1 MNVSHYFRFTNIFCM
16 KKIILL
22 LFVVLFAQVIKSNA
36 QNCPWTYSIN
46 GNDVTF
52 NHMWPLA
59 GIYTLDSIRLD
70 YGDNSTQLKVSPNI
84 GASTVHTYPGPGNYY
99 ACITRYISSLGNPGV
114 AIPCTSC
121 DSIVIAS
128 TNNCFVTAGFSP
140 TIAGNTANFNN
151 NTLCAVCT
159 NISYSWDFGD
169 GSPLS
174 NALSPSHTYA
184 NAGNYVVCLIASG
197 INPNLVTCSD
207 TFCTNISIQA
217 ASTPCLALANF
228 TFSTAGLNAAF
239 TNTSTVTGGTI
250 SSYSWNFGDASPLST
265 LTSPTHTYANA
276 GTYTVCL
283 TVTGV
288 DSAQNTCT
296 DDTCF
301 TVTVSPQGSSCNANA
316 NFSFALN
323 QFTANFTNT
332 STCTNCS
339 TTTYAWNFGNGQTS
353 ILQNPTHTYTAN
365 GVYNV
370 CLIVTGTTAT
380 MQTCRDTLCQN
391 VTVNVTGVGDFAT
404 QSLHIYPNPTKHS
417 IWIDIPSQVVAENIV
432 IQELTGRTVH
442 QENVETS
449 AHKMVLNV
457 QHLSRGIYLIQLNTN
472 LGRYTSKL
480 IVE

>member
-22 LFVVLFAQVIKSNA
+22 LFVVLFAQVIESNA

-70 YGDNSTQLKVSPNI
+70 YGDNTTQLKVSPNI
-84 GASTVHTYPGPGNYY
+84 GASTVHTYPGPGSYY

-140 TIAGNTANFNN
+140 TIAGNAASFNN
-151 NTLCAVCT
+151 NTMCAVCT

-184 NAGNYVVCLIASG
+184 TAGNYVVCLIASG

-217 ASTPCLALANF
+217 ASTPCIALANF
-228 TFSTAGLNAAF
+228 TFSTAGLNANF

-250 SSYSWNFGDASPLST
+250 SSYSWNFGDASPLSS
-265 LTSPTHTYANA
+265 LASPTHTYANA

-301 TVTVSPQGSSCNANA
+301 TVTVSQQGSSCNANA

-332 STCTNCS
+332 STCTNCT

-391 VTVNVTGVGDFAT
+391 VTVNVTGVQDFAT
-404 QSLHIYPNPTKHS
+404 PNLHIYPNPTKHNV
-417 IWIDIPSQVVAENIV
+417 WVDLPAQVQAENIV
-432 IQELTGRTVH
+432 IQELTGRVVYAYTIKNQTDRLALDIEQLSKGMYVVIL
-442 QENVETS
+442 NS
-449 AHKMVLNV
+449 KM
-457 QHLSRGIYLIQLNTN
+457 
-472 LGRYTSKL
+472 GRYTAKL